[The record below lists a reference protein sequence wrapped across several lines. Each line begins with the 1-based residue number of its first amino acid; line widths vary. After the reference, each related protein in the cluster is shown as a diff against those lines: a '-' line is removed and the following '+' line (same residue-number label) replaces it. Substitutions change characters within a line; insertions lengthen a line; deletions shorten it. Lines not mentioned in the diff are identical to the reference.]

1 MAHRLL
7 IQRQGR
13 RPQVFRLL
21 QPEVVIGRGKGT
33 DLLLP
38 DISVSRQHARVI
50 KVDDTG
56 HKIVDLGSQN
66 GTKVNGQKID
76 EVVLKEGDELQIGKF
91 CLTYEFKPARSV
103 EDTEKTT
110 NTYTL
115 DDERTG
121 FLKKVSAIDANAH
134 STTILSQK
142 QLDQVRR
149 LARLQENAKFVLSG
163 TGDSWKIGKTG
174 LTFGKGGIEIDG
186 GGLGG
191 TAIVTWNGEA
201 HQITKKGGLFFNV
214 IVNGAKVETQTNL
227 SPNDRVVVGK
237 SQFTYQ
243 V

>member
-21 QPEVVIGRGKGT
+21 QSEVVIGRGKGT

-38 DISVSRQHARVI
+38 DISVSRQHARVVR
-50 KVDDTG
+50 VDDTG

-76 EVVLKEGDELQIGKF
+76 EITLKEGDELQIGKF
-91 CLTYEFKPARSV
+91 FLTYEFKPSRSV
-103 EDTEKTT
+103 EDTENTLD
-110 NTYTL
+110 TYTL

-121 FLKKVSAIDANAH
+121 FLRKVSAVDVNAH
-134 STTILSQK
+134 STTILSRD
-142 QLDQVRR
+142 QLDRIRR
-149 LARLQENAKFVLSG
+149 LARLQENAKFVLTG
-163 TGDSWKIGKTG
+163 TGDTWKIGKNG
-174 LTFGKGGIEIDG
+174 LTFGKDGIEIEG

-191 TAIVTWNGEA
+191 TATVTWNGEA
-201 HQITKKGGLFFNV
+201 HQIIRVGGLFFNV
-214 IVNGAKVETQTNL
+214 LVNGNKVETQTNL
-227 SPNDRVVVGK
+227 SPDDRIVIGK